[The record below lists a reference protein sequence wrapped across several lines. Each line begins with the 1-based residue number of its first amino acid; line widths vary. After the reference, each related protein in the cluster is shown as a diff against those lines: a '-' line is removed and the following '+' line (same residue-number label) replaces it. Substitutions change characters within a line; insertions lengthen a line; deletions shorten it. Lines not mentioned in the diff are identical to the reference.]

1 MSDSKLKNS
10 WHLKIMTI
18 CIIFL
23 SLLVWPEEALNNNY
37 FLLIGIFVVFLII
50 FFDDVFIKIFLVTFS
65 SNFLCA
71 ILVYKLTAQYGV
83 FETSDQNPLNGVTDS
98 QFFLHEARRLLLSGD
113 ISALFSTWG
122 SLVPVAYG
130 AIALKLFSNNFV
142 GIIFFN
148 SMMYAS
154 SIKMGASIL
163 ELKSPISQMFLPVMG
178 LLPLQFLYGSMLSKE
193 PIYLF
198 LTLLSIFAFNQI
210 LNSRSNRIWNL
221 IMLLFALLLGFF
233 LRPGGVLITA
243 LLFLYW
249 MILEK
254 KLKFIFMSI
263 VFGSAFLYLA
273 LKSGFQIPIFLI
285 TTESGGGFS
294 NQASNQQMF
303 MNAKDIPEI
312 LQGLFLPPVSI
323 LISPILS
330 IFWLILPLPLL
341 GGLWTV
347 IDHLREGDFRF
358 GDLATLIKYLDA
370 GLILIALNFLP
381 KFKTICISAKNNILF
396 QFLIL
401 QILAIAAFN
410 FYEASRHR
418 YLPGF
423 MLIMFIMS
431 CHYKYKLQKS
441 L

>member
-1 MSDSKLKNS
+1 
-10 WHLKIMTI
+10 MTI
-18 CIIFL
+18 CIVFL
-23 SLLVWPEEALNNNY
+23 CLLVWPEESLNKNNY
-37 FLLIGIFVVFLII
+37 FLLIGIFIVFLIL
-50 FFDDVFIKIFLVTFS
+50 FFDDSFIKIFLVAFS

-71 ILVYKLTAQYGV
+71 ILVYKLTSQYGV
-83 FETSDQNPLNGVTDS
+83 FETSDQNPLHGVTDS
-98 QFFLHEARRLLLSGD
+98 QFFLHEARMLLQNGE
-113 ISALFSTWG
+113 IGALFSTWG
-122 SLVPVAYG
+122 GLVPVAYG

-154 SIKMGASIL
+154 SIKMGANLL
-163 ELKSPISQMFLPVMG
+163 ELKSPISQMFLPIMG

-198 LTLLSIFAFNQI
+198 LTVLSLFAFNQI
-210 LNSRSNRIWNL
+210 LDSRPNKIWSL
-221 IMLLFALLLGFF
+221 TMLLTALSLGFL
-233 LRPGGVLITA
+233 LRPGGVLITGV
-243 LLFLYW
+243 LFFYW
-249 MILEK
+249 MMRER
-254 KLKFIFMSI
+254 KLKYILTSI
-263 VFGSAFLYLA
+263 VFGSIFLYLV
-273 LKSGFQIPIFLI
+273 LKSGFQIPLFLI
-285 TTESGGGFS
+285 PTESGGGVS

-303 MNAKDIPEI
+303 MDVKGVPEM
-312 LQGLFLPPVSI
+312 LQVLFLPPVSI
-323 LISPILS
+323 FISPILS

-341 GGLWTV
+341 GGLWTA
-347 IDHLREGDFRF
+347 IDHLLDGDFRF

-381 KFKTICISAKNNILF
+381 KFKRICLSTRDNILF

-423 MLIMFIMS
+423 ILILFVVS
-431 CHYKYKLQKS
+431 CHYKSKLQKS